1 MKIINEN
8 NRVVSNNI
16 EIVEQELVKKY
27 VKPEDIVLELGARY
41 GAVSITTN
49 KIVNDKSSHYVVEP
63 DEKVWDALGS
73 NMKNNN
79 CDFNIIKG
87 VIGKE
92 KYKISGSNYS
102 TFTEKDLNG
111 TIKNYDIPDVKFN
124 TLIVDCEGYLEIFYD
139 ENKEFFTTLEKIIL
153 EADEIDRCNY
163 DRVFDEFIKIGFH
176 QIEKI
181 KEPTCDNM
189 YHYVFIREAPKEKVL
204 ICSLSDRPLLSK
216 PMFDQLEEYCNLHK
230 YKCVLETELLTRSR
244 APSWSKIL
252 LLQREMKNNP
262 DIDLIVWI
270 DDDILI
276 TNKIIKIEEL
286 IENYEFNKVLVSED
300 VVWSPF
306 NCGVLVCK
314 NNQDTYDYFTH
325 IWDLCEKYPEKK
337 FTGLWEQDIMVR
349 DCQLTSVMNPN
360 EPMPVTI
367 IPHNIIQSFYRDH
380 DLPANKKW
388 KPGHFA
394 CHLTG
399 MPLEKRIELR
409 NEIINLIN

>member
-189 YHYVFIREAPKEKVL
+189 YHYVFVREAPKEKVL

-337 FTGLWEQDIMVR
+337 FSGLWEQDIMVK

-388 KPGHFA
+388 KLGHFA
-394 CHLTG
+394 AHFTG
-399 MPLEKRIELR
+399 MSLEKRIEKR
-409 NEIINLIN
+409 NEIIKLIN

>member
-63 DEKVWDALGS
+63 DEKVWDALES

-189 YHYVFIREAPKEKVL
+189 YHYVFVREAPKEKVL
-204 ICSLSDRPLLSK
+204 ICSLSDRPVLSK

-286 IENYEFNKVLVSED
+286 IENYEFNKILVSED
-300 VVWSPF
+300 VIWSPF
-306 NCGVLVCK
+306 NCGVLICK
-314 NNQDTYDYFTH
+314 F
-325 IWDLCEKYPEKK
+325 
-337 FTGLWEQDIMVR
+337 
-349 DCQLTSVMNPN
+349 
-360 EPMPVTI
+360 
-367 IPHNIIQSFYRDH
+367 
-380 DLPANKKW
+380 
-388 KPGHFA
+388 
-394 CHLTG
+394 
-399 MPLEKRIELR
+399 
-409 NEIINLIN
+409 